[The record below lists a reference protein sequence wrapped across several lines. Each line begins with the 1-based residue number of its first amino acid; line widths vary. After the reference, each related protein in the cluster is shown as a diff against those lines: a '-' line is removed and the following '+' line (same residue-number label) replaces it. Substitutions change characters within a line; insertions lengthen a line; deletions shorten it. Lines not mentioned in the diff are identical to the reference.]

1 MNLGRAFF
9 GGILVTLGVL
19 FLLDTADVLDAGDVI
34 AVWWPVLLIAA
45 AALQFFAN
53 PGQRVGPA
61 ILALIGLALL
71 VSTTEL
77 VGVSVWGLLWPTV
90 IIIVGVTLL
99 IGRRPKGADAYE
111 ERVNSFI
118 AFSGKQIA
126 SRSQSFEGGSVSTLF
141 GGTEIDLRQ
150 AGLAPG
156 AALDV
161 FNAFGGTEVKVPTGW
176 RVVVRGLPLF
186 GGFDNAT
193 TKDLITEGAPTLVV
207 NATVLFGGL
216 EVKH

>member
-1 MNLGRAFF
+1 MNLGRAYF
-9 GGILVTLGVL
+9 GGILVALGVL

-34 AVWWPVLLIAA
+34 GAWWPILLIGA

-77 VGVSVWGLLWPTV
+77 VDVSVWGLLWPTV
-90 IIIVGVTLL
+90 IIIVGISLL
-99 IGRRPKGADAYE
+99 IGRKPKGADAHE
-111 ERVNSFI
+111 ERVNSFV
-118 AFSGKQIA
+118 AFSGKQIT
-126 SRSQSFEGGSVSTLF
+126 SRSQTFEGGSVSTMF

-176 RVVVRGLPLF
+176 KVIVRGLPLF
-186 GGFDNAT
+186 GGFENAT
-193 TKDLITEGAPTLVV
+193 NKDVIPDGAPTLVV